1 MPFNMMIYGKGGSGK
16 SSYAIQLATY
26 LSKNLDKRVLYVA
39 DEEKVGYLLNE
50 KLERF
55 NAHNNN
61 LDVVNSID
69 ESINKFSDYY
79 FVIFDSATNIGLL
92 PENFENFVSQFP
104 RTSFVAILQATK
116 EGTFR
121 GSNSWEHL
129 FDVKIRFENGK
140 SFTEK
145 SWRFGK
151 IKTSFEICPKIVL
164 N

>member
-1 MPFNMMIYGKGGSGK
+1 MIYGKGGSGK

-26 LSKNLDKRVLYVA
+26 LSKNLGKKVLYVA

-69 ESINKFSDYY
+69 ESINKFSDYD
-79 FVIFDSATNIGLL
+79 FVIFDSSTNIGLE
-92 PENFENFVSQFP
+92 PSEFEDFAKQNP
-104 RTSFVAILQATK
+104 KTSFISILQATK

-129 FDVKIRFENGK
+129 VDVKIRFENGK

-145 SWRFGK
+145 SRFGGNGVV
-151 IKTSFEICPKIVL
+151 EVW
-164 N
+164 